1 MTLGAIGDLERFFG
15 EVIYPNR
22 FVFGLA
28 AALLV
33 GALAWLAIR
42 RRWDL
47 PIRRHPRRTA
57 LVIGPLL
64 AIVLPAGWIL
74 ASPLFVRTT
83 LIEAA
88 PGVEATSARHGT
100 QSDVRSVADAAVL
113 LMGSFQGADE
123 FHFGSGQ
130 AQLLETDDGS
140 VVLRLSDFS
149 VLNGP
154 DLHVYLSPSLD
165 GYADGAVD
173 LGPLKATD
181 GSFSYD
187 VPEGVD
193 LAGVRSV
200 VIWCVP
206 FGVQFAHATLAAP

>member
-1 MTLGAIGDLERFFG
+1 MGAVGDLERFFG

-33 GALAWLAIR
+33 GALVWVAIR

-57 LVIGPLL
+57 LVLGPLL
-64 AIVLPAGWIL
+64 AIVLPTGWIL

-83 LIEAA
+83 LIETA
-88 PGVEATSARHGT
+88 PGVEATSAQGGT
-100 QSDVRSVADAAVL
+100 GSDVGSVAETAAL
-113 LMGSFQGADE
+113 LLGSFQGADE
-123 FHFGSGQ
+123 FHFGRGD
-130 AQLLETDDGS
+130 AELVETDGGS
-140 VVLRLSDFS
+140 IVLRLTDFS

-154 DLHVYLSPSLD
+154 DLHVYLSPSPD
-165 GYADGAVD
+165 GYAEGAID

-187 VPEGVD
+187 VPDGVE
-193 LAGVRSV
+193 LADVRSV

-206 FGVQFAHATLAAP
+206 FGVQFAHATLTAP